1 MLALIDLDSIL
12 YKAVYKVVS
21 ITQMRQAIELHG
33 KEQAKQWLLEEVYN
47 QGINRVEKQVL
58 EIVEYLDSVMFEEI
72 SETELYITTCTKSF
86 RKELAPS
93 YKSNRKRNNYVWLL
107 RNHYMINDA
116 KFSDTLEADDLIA
129 IRAKELGK
137 SECIVVSPD
146 KDLKTIGG
154 FYWSYYKED
163 QYDFQGN
170 VLLDD
175 NGYKVKD
182 FKQREPIYISQKE
195 ADLFFWQ
202 QVLSGDKGDCIDGI
216 TGITPAHKKEILKET
231 GVKVACKVG
240 IGTAEKILA
249 DSTNH
254 FIRVAREYII
264 RGQKDKFKINYSLLK
279 LGSINN

>member
-21 ITQMRQAIELHG
+21 IREMRQAIALHG
-33 KEQAKQWLLEEVYN
+33 KEGAKQWLPQEVYN

-93 YKSNRKRNNYVWLL
+93 YKSNRKKNNYVWLL

-129 IRAKELGK
+129 IRARELGK
-137 SECIVVSPD
+137 SDCIVVSPD

-154 FYWSYYKED
+154 FYWSYYKQKD
-163 QYDFQGN
+163 KDFEGN
-170 VLLDD
+170 YILDE
-175 NGYKVKD
+175 NGYHEQS
-182 FKQREPIYISQKE
+182 FKQREPIYLTDDDASF
-195 ADLFFWQ
+195 LFWQ
-202 QVLSGDKGDCIDGI
+202 QMVMGDTADCIKGLHRW
-216 TGITPAHKKEILKET
+216 GEVKSEKILKE
-231 GVKVACKVG
+231 
-240 IGTAEKILA
+240 
-249 DSTNH
+249 STCYW
-254 FIRVAREYII
+254 FTVARKYIELN
-264 RGQKDKFKINYSLLK
+264 QKEDWKINYSLLK

>member
-1 MLALIDLDSIL
+1 MIALIDLDSVL

-21 ITQMRQAIELHG
+21 ITQMRQAIALHG
-33 KEQAKQWLLEEVYN
+33 KEGAKQWLYEEVYE

-58 EIVEYLDSVMFEEI
+58 EMLEHLESVMFEEI
-72 SETELYITTCTKSF
+72 SSTELYITTCTNSF
-86 RKELAPS
+86 RKKLS
-93 YKSNRKRNNYVWLL
+93 TGYKSDRKKNNYVWLL

-129 IRAKELGK
+129 IRAKELGHT
-137 SECIVVSPD
+137 ECIVVSID

-154 FYWSYYKED
+154 LYWSYYKED
-163 QYDFQGN
+163 QYDFEGN

-175 NGYKVKD
+175 NGFKEKD

-216 TGITPAHKKEILKET
+216 NAITATHKKEILKER
-231 GVKVACKVG
+231 GVKVACRVG
-240 IGTAEKILA
+240 IVTAEKILA

-264 RGQKDKFKINYSLLK
+264 RGQKNQFKLNYSLLK
-279 LGSINN
+279 LGSIN